1 MRRVNKEKLQELQ
14 EKIKQWSKDRGITI
28 NGKSTTQMLK
38 LVAEISEIFEAYLES
53 HNNTQKAFEMLKDA
67 IGDSLVVIINL
78 TELIKKE
85 AKENDVDLKD
95 ADLRWCNA
103 EKHIDSDNL
112 TFELIVLLGNLSDA
126 IAKSNYSEAIT
137 LLNELLRYLNFIAEK
152 DELNLDDCLEFAY
165 NEIKDRKGFLNEN
178 GNFIKTEDPNYEKL
192 YNEFLKRQND

>member
-1 MRRVNKEKLQELQ
+1 
-14 EKIKQWSKDRGITI
+14 
-28 NGKSTTQMLK
+28 
-38 LVAEISEIFEAYLES
+38 
-53 HNNTQKAFEMLKDA
+53 MLKDA